1 MAKVYVATLNT
12 GNTLTIHGQT
22 FFKGRPTVVRE
33 PVLIDYLK
41 SHPNF
46 RVDERIVSSKETEE
60 EARTQAVKQVRH
72 DLKEEGEYVAPR
84 VFEKDTETVAPS
96 APEPS
101 DAHEDAGVPV
111 VKPASSTTRKGAVSA
126 PRPVVKG

>member
-22 FFKGRPTVVRE
+22 FFKGRPTVVKE
-33 PVLIDYLK
+33 PVLIDYLH

-46 RVDERIVSSKETEE
+46 RVDERIVSSKETED

-72 DLKEEGEYVAPR
+72 DLKEEGEYVAPM
-84 VFEKDTETVAPS
+84 VFERDAETATPS
-96 APEPS
+96 ASASSEGQ
-101 DAHEDAGVPV
+101 EDAGVPV
-111 VKPASSTTRKGAVSA
+111 VKPSTTRKGAVSA